1 MTFFSADD
9 VLYVI
14 AGQLGVLDRRQTAPA
29 SSRHPEGVDQ
39 FTEVKIIHSGA
50 AGAYQHADVRD
61 NHHGGAA
68 VQLRQRNL
76 RQDYIKELHK
86 KDKKHFNT
94 PDGQRGPLETIFRQS
109 NFKGLVFGTFG
120 EMSSNVLD
128 LVALAVDYGTEHL
141 GRSIAASDIDVIR
154 ATIRRFMARIAMA
167 SWRGYANMILDRI
180 KFVGAG
186 STTNR
191 AQWRHHMAA
200 RGNRGDFDSFSFA
213 HVTDRLVPDT
223 RPWGLVS

>member
-1 MTFFSADD
+1 MN
-9 VLYVI
+9 
-14 AGQLGVLDRRQTAPA
+14 
-29 SSRHPEGVDQ
+29 Q

-50 AGAYQHADVRD
+50 AGAYQHADARD

-76 RQDYIKELHK
+76 RKEYIKELHK

-94 PDGQRGPLETIFRQS
+94 QDGQRGPLETIFRQT

-154 ATIRRFMARIAMA
+154 ATIRRRFMARIAMA
-167 SWRGYANMILDRI
+167 SWRGYANLILDRI
-180 KFVGAG
+180 KYVGTG

-191 AQWRHHMAA
+191 AQWRHHMVV
-200 RGNRGDFDSFSFA
+200 RGDRGDFDSFSFA
-213 HVTDRLVPDT
+213 HVTDRMMVLDT